1 MALFRLGPDPIF
13 PPPHLAEPEGLLA
26 IGGDLSAD
34 RLLAAYRHGV
44 FPWYETGGPILW
56 WSPDP
61 RLVLFPSEL
70 RVSRRLRRTLR
81 SDRFEIRYD
90 TSFAQ
95 VIRACAETP
104 REHEDGTWITT
115 EMQAAY
121 IRLHKLGHAHCM
133 EAWRDGALVGGVYGV
148 LVGRCFC
155 GESMFHTETDAS
167 KVALVALVERL
178 EADGVGFIDCQVK
191 SEHLLR
197 LGAREIP
204 RDEFLMHLA
213 GGLQDAPQAVTHTS
227 GNGRRTGSIFSY
239 TSSRLLSRKR
249 NG

>member
-34 RLLAAYRHGV
+34 RLLAAYRGGV
-44 FPWYETGGPILW
+44 FPWYEAGGPILW

-61 RLVLFPSEL
+61 RLVLFPDEL
-70 RVSRRLRRTLR
+70 RVSQRLRRTLR
-81 SDRFEIRYD
+81 SGRFEIRYD
-90 TSFAQ
+90 TAFPQ

-104 REHEDGTWITT
+104 RRHEDGTWITP

-133 EAWRDGALVGGVYGV
+133 EAWRNGVLVGGVYGV

-155 GESMFHTETDAS
+155 GESMFHVEADAS
-167 KVALVALVERL
+167 KAALVALVERL
-178 EADGVGFIDCQVK
+178 EADGVALIDCQVK

-204 RDEFLMHLA
+204 RDEFLMHL
-213 GGLQDAPQAVTHTS
+213 TS
-227 GNGRRTGSIFSY
+227 GQRDGERSSPRLPRRAASVLNHAAG
-239 TSSRLLSRKR
+239 RLLSRKS
-249 NG
+249 N

>member
-26 IGGDLSAD
+26 IGGDLSAN
-34 RLLAAYRHGV
+34 RLLAAYRHGI
-44 FPWYETGGPILW
+44 FPWYEDGGPILW

-70 RVSRRLRRTLR
+70 RVSRRFRRTLR
-81 SDRFEIRYD
+81 SGRFEIRFD
-90 TSFAQ
+90 SAFEQ

-104 REHEDGTWITT
+104 RNHEDGTWITA

-121 IRLHKLGHAHCM
+121 IRLHQLGHAHCM
-133 EAWRDGALVGGVYGV
+133 EAWRDGELVGGVYGV
-148 LVGRCFC
+148 RVGRCFC

-167 KVALVALVERL
+167 KAALVALVERFQ
-178 EADGVGFIDCQVK
+178 ADGVDLIDCQVK

-197 LGAREIP
+197 LGAREIR
-204 RDEFLMHLA
+204 RDEFLMHL
-213 GGLQDAPQAVTHTS
+213 GRGLKEDQRAVARPN
-227 GNGRRTGSIFSY
+227 GDGRRAASILGGVAG
-239 TSSRLLSRKR
+239 RLASRKR
-249 NG
+249 I

>member
-26 IGGDLSAD
+26 IGGDLSAE
-34 RLLAAYRHGV
+34 RLLAAYRSGV
-44 FPWYETGGPILW
+44 FPWFEAGGPILW

-61 RLVLFPSEL
+61 RLVLFPNEL

-81 SDRFEIRYD
+81 SARFEIRCD
-90 TSFAQ
+90 TAFPQ

-104 REHEDGTWITT
+104 RNHEDGTWITP

-121 IRLHKLGHAHCM
+121 IRLHKLGHAHSM
-133 EAWRDGALVGGVYGV
+133 EAWRDGVLVGGVYGV

-155 GESMFHTETDAS
+155 GESMFHTEADAS
-167 KVALVALVERL
+167 KAALVALVERL
-178 EADGVGFIDCQVK
+178 EADGVAMLDCQVK

-204 RDEFLMHLA
+204 RDEFLMHL
-213 GGLQDAPQAVTHTS
+213 TS
-227 GNGRRTGSIFSY
+227 GLRDGERIPPRPPRRTASVFNYAAG
-239 TSSRLLSRKR
+239 RLLSRKS
-249 NG
+249 N

>member
-1 MALFRLGPDPIF
+1 MALFRLGPDLIF

-26 IGGDLSAD
+26 IGGDLSAE
-34 RLLAAYRHGV
+34 RLLTAYRNGV
-44 FPWYETGGPILW
+44 FPWYEDGGPILW

-81 SDRFEIRYD
+81 SNRFEVRYN
-90 TSFAQ
+90 TAFAQ

-104 REHEDGTWITT
+104 REHEDGTWITA

-121 IRLHKLGHAHCM
+121 IRLHKLGHAHCV
-133 EAWRDGALVGGVYGV
+133 EAWRDGVLVGGVYGV
-148 LVGRCFC
+148 QVGRCFC
-155 GESMFHTETDAS
+155 GESMFHTESDAS
-167 KVALVALVERL
+167 KVALVTLVERL
-178 EADGVGFIDCQVK
+178 EAEGVALIDCQVK

-204 RDEFLMHLA
+204 RDEFLMHLSL
-213 GGLQDAPQAVTHTS
+213 GLQNEAQAPPLP
-227 GNGRRTGSIFSY
+227 NGSPRRASVFSY
-239 TSSRLLSRKR
+239 ASSRLIAKKR
-249 NG
+249 T